1 MERLDPSVMPQIFG
15 PDIGRNAMR
24 IKTCRPPEAMLGGNP
39 VRMVGREENGP
50 ARH

>member
-1 MERLDPSVMPQIFG
+1 MERLYPSVMPQNFG

-24 IKTCRPPEAMLGGNP
+24 IKTRRPHEAILGGNP
-39 VRMVGREENGP
+39 VRLMGRGENGP